1 VLTYNLFVIKKII
14 NMKSYLNI
22 IIIVLCAICL
32 ACSKIKDESER
43 EELND
48 IITYIITY
56 GDVIRSEENNLV
68 ESVTS
73 GKAGFTVRTSET
85 KQVISGFGGA
95 FNEHGWET
103 LCVLD
108 KSDRDKILKSVF
120 STDEANLSYGRIPI
134 GASDYALE
142 RYTLAPIKDDF
153 EMKNFT
159 LKRDKKYLIPF
170 IKAVQSI
177 RPDIKLWG
185 SAWTPPIWMKDNNNY
200 EAGNFIDH
208 PEYYKAY
215 ALYLAKFA
223 EEYGRLGMEIT
234 SVAVQ
239 NEPVVV
245 TGYPNGGWTPEQFRT
260 FIKDFMGPTF
270 AERKLST
277 RIMLGTFNDN
287 RYNTFVKTVLDDA
300 DAKKYVGII
309 GLQWDADQQ
318 MPDIIKNHPGIPIM
332 QTETDC
338 GNWHWKPGFDPEHA
352 ANDFDYAAYTWMRMK
367 SYFSNGA
374 ESYMLWNIILDQHGK
389 NNDKIKRWPQ
399 NSAVVI
405 NTKTKEIIYTPMF
418 RAFEHFSR
426 YIPTGSKYLEPEGSF
441 DEVVSFLQPDG
452 TIVVELLNDS
462 SNKRIVI
469 GNIEGKLYSI
479 VMLPKSFATLIIKKG
494 KK

>member
-1 VLTYNLFVIKKII
+1 MKK
-14 NMKSYLNI
+14 YLNI
-22 IIIVLCAICL
+22 LLLILFAIFL
-32 ACSKIKDESER
+32 ACSRSPDKSEKKDLNGMIK
-43 EELND
+43 
-48 IITYIITY
+48 YIVTS
-56 GDVIRSEENNLV
+56 GDMIRLEKNNLV

-73 GKAGFTVRTSET
+73 GKADFTIRTSVT
-85 KQVISGFGGA
+85 KQEISGFGGA
-95 FNEHGWET
+95 FNEQGWET

-108 KSDRDKILKSVF
+108 KSDRDKVLTLVF
-120 STDEANLSYGRIPI
+120 SADEGNLSYGRIPI

-142 RYTLAPIKDDF
+142 RYSLSPVKDDF

-159 LKRDKKYLIPF
+159 LKRDKKYLIPYV
-170 IKAVQSI
+170 KAAQTI

-185 SAWTPPIWMKDNNNY
+185 SAWTPPVWMKDNGNY
-200 EAGNFIDH
+200 EGGNFIDH
-208 PEYYKAY
+208 HEYYKAY
-215 ALYLAKFA
+215 ALYLAKFV
-223 EEYGRLGMEIT
+223 EEYGKLGMRIA

-245 TGYPNGGWTPEQFRT
+245 TGYPNCGWTPEQFRT
-260 FIKDFMGPTF
+260 FIKDYMGPIF
-270 AERKLST
+270 AERKLSAQ
-277 RIMLGTFNDN
+277 IMLGTFNDN
-287 RYNTFVKTVLDDA
+287 SYNTFVKTVLDDA

-318 MPDIIKNHPGIPIM
+318 MPDIIENHPGIPIM

-352 ANDFDYAAYTWMRMK
+352 ANDFDYAAYTWMRMN

-389 NNDKIKRWPQ
+389 NNDKVKRWPQ
-399 NSAVVI
+399 NSAIII
-405 NTKTKEIIYTPMF
+405 NTKTKEITYTPMF

-426 YIPTGSKYLEPEGSF
+426 YIPTGSKYVETEGSF
-441 DEVVSFLQPDG
+441 DEVVSFSQPDG

-462 SNKRIVI
+462 SNKRIVT

>member
-1 VLTYNLFVIKKII
+1 MKNYLII
-14 NMKSYLNI
+14 FLL
-22 IIIVLCAICL
+22 VFCAVFL
-32 ACSKIKDESER
+32 ACPKSPHESEK
-43 EELND
+43 EDLNGM
-48 IITYIITY
+48 ITYIITS
-56 GDVIRSEENNLV
+56 GDLIRLEKNNLV

-73 GKAGFTVRTSET
+73 GKADFTVRTSVA
-85 KQVISGFGGA
+85 KQVITGFGGA
-95 FNEHGWET
+95 FNEQGWAT
-103 LCVLD
+103 LCILDESERNKVLN
-108 KSDRDKILKSVF
+108 SVF
-120 STDEANLSYGRIPI
+120 NTNEANLSYGRIPI

-142 RYTLAPIKDDF
+142 RYTLAPVKDDF
-153 EMKNFT
+153 KMINFT
-159 LKRDKKYLIPF
+159 IKRDKKYLIPY

-185 SAWTPPIWMKDNNNY
+185 SAWTPPVWMKDNSNY
-200 EAGNFIDH
+200 EGGNFIDD
-208 PEYYKAY
+208 PKYYKAY

-223 EEYGRLGMEIT
+223 EEYGKLGMEIT
-234 SVAVQ
+234 SLAVQ
-239 NEPVVV
+239 NEPIVV

-260 FIKDFMGPTF
+260 FIKDYMGPTF

-277 RIMLGTFNDN
+277 QIMLGTFNDN

-300 DAKKYVGII
+300 DAKKYIGII

-318 MPDIIKNHPGIPIM
+318 LADIAENHPGIPIM

-405 NTKTKEIIYTPMF
+405 NTKTKEITYTPMF

-426 YIPTGSKYLEPEGSF
+426 YIPAGSKYVHTEGSF
-441 DEVVSFLQPDG
+441 DKAIGFALPDG
-452 TIVVELLNDS
+452 IIVVELLNDS
-462 SNKRIVI
+462 SNKRIVT
-469 GNIEGKLYSI
+469 GNISGKLYSI
-479 VMLPKSFATLIIKKG
+479 EMLPKSFATLIVRSR
-494 KK
+494 